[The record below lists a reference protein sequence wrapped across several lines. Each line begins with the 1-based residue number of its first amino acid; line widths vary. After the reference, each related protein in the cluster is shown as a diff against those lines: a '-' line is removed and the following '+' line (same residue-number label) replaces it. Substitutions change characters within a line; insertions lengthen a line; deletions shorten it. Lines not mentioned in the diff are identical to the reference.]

1 MRLDVTWVPHYNR
14 EAFITTCHLTVM
26 ESQHLKQAVS
36 ILESAQSRAM
46 LYSLSNRGVSS
57 VPAPSRPVT
66 NFSISRIL
74 GLENSEIR
82 QDTPSTVFNEH
93 RRISIQAPSTEHSRS
108 DNSSR
113 SSPNYSSNSDCDSE
127 HDQLPTPSERVAK
140 KKRQRT
146 TFSLFEVWELERV
159 FKRQPYLMPEDE
171 KELIQSLGI
180 TARSLRYW
188 FQNRRAKS
196 RREGRKVLSEC
207 QRNSLDQFGRL
218 PKKTSVQPPSN
229 PWIQAEKMSYTEV
242 NKHSAKLN
250 TRSGPILVNH
260 RHLSIKSD
268 QPRCRSPSLVPMLR
282 PYQLKRRLLA
292 PTRPLYSRDFHRYQ
306 PY

>member
-1 MRLDVTWVPHYNR
+1 MLHFVFSSNCFTANLNSSLWKLYLPCKTEKEDRFEINFSVEKLARFLIGIRSSD
-14 EAFITTCHLTVM
+14 
-26 ESQHLKQAVS
+26 QAVKNF
-36 ILESAQSRAM
+36 M
-46 LYSLSNRGVSS
+46 YSKN
-57 VPAPSRPVT
+57 
-66 NFSISRIL
+66 
-74 GLENSEIR
+74 
-82 QDTPSTVFNEH
+82 
-93 RRISIQAPSTEHSRS
+93 
-108 DNSSR
+108 
-113 SSPNYSSNSDCDSE
+113 
-127 HDQLPTPSERVAK
+127 
-140 KKRQRT
+140 
-146 TFSLFEVWELERV
+146 
-159 FKRQPYLMPEDE
+159 
-171 KELIQSLGI
+171 KELMLLCTILFQ
-180 TARSLRYW
+180 YW

-196 RREGRKVLSEC
+196 RREGRKVPSEC

-218 PKKTSVQPPSN
+218 LKRTSVQLPSN

-250 TRSGPILVNH
+250 TRSGPILVNY